1 MAINKNEIFKTVPVK
16 GKKGQNIQVCN
27 YDNKII
33 IQPNDKSNV
42 ANEKTNACYDKK
54 PRPVTNVSVGI
65 QTLQAPDNDW
75 MVIEDSDYYKVPDS
89 QKGVP
94 VKQKDKALGRIS
106 RVRANLVFVKY
117 QGTLRKMLK
126 MDKNAP
132 YNYIDAEK
140 AIPYYQYILKN
151 EGKYGVSPEQITWAK
166 GVEKKIKEVSVSF
179 DGNTDL
185 DLGFDG
191 ESDFT
196 SNTNLDLSFDGN
208 TSLDLSF
215 DGDSS
220 SADGSK
226 KFRVVKPQAKVF
238 AQDKSTGVI
247 HFTKRKLG
255 KGSKVSGTILPKGN
269 FKFRKKDKKT
279 KAISVITKSAGFIKI
294 GENNKANMLVHIGAV
309 RPIIKKRL
317 AIKKSTSSLDG
328 NTTLDLS
335 FDGNTNIDLSVQ
347 GGRVSRPRRKHPRR
361 RNRRYVNRG
370 RNRSLKKGIKKSSLD
385 GNTNLD
391 LGFDGNTNLDLGS
404 DGSRNR
410 PAMDV
415 TLNNLDLG
423 FDANNNINW
432 DLGFNGSRR
441 PELDITQNMDL
452 GADGESDFTSNT
464 NLDLGADGESDFTSN
479 TNLDLGFNGSRRP
492 ALDVNQN
499 MDLGADGFS
508 RMQRREMKVNT
519 NRRLND
525 NLSFNG
531 GALEEDYHGGGDML
545 AFDGSEEM
553 SNAFGDW
560 AKGVFS
566 KEKRAENKA
575 NKKSKALTKE
585 QAAILADKNKVV
597 YTEDEMKAVYESS
610 GSTKPFSEWTKSEG
624 AKNLMNSIAQFGA
637 AFLQAKSKQ
646 AAGETSTEGEGD
658 ISRGGDSPKGEK
670 TILGMHPINFAI
682 VATAVGL
689 TVIGIIWY
697 VNKGKGAA
705 KLIPAT

>member
-33 IQPNDKSNV
+33 IEPNNRSNV
-42 ANEKTNACYDKK
+42 AEEKTNACYDKK
-54 PRPVTNVSVGI
+54 PRPVTNVFVGI
-65 QTLQAPDNDW
+65 KTLQAPDNDW
-75 MVIEDSDYYKVPDS
+75 MVIEDSNYYKVPDN
-89 QKGVP
+89 QNGVP
-94 VKQKDKALGRIS
+94 VKQKDKALGRIT

-151 EGKYGVSPEQITWAK
+151 EGKYGVSLEQITWAK

-208 TSLDLSF
+208 TDLDLGFDGESDFTSNTNIDLSFDGNTSLDLSF

-226 KFRVVKPQAKVF
+226 KFRIVKPQVKVF

-247 HFTKRKLG
+247 HFTKRKIG

-335 FDGNTNIDLSVQ
+335 FEGNTDIDLSVQ
-347 GGRVSRPRRKHPRR
+347 GGRVSSPRRKNQRR
-361 RNRRYVNRG
+361 RNRRYVNLG

-410 PAMDV
+410 P
-415 TLNNLDLG
+415 
-423 FDANNNINW
+423 
-432 DLGFNGSRR
+432 
-441 PELDITQNMDL
+441 ELDITQNM
-452 GADGESDFTSNT
+452 
-464 NLDLGADGESDFTSN
+464 DLGADGESDFTSN

-597 YTEDEMKAVYESS
+597 YTEDEMKAIYKSS

-624 AKNLMNSIAQFGA
+624 AKNLMNSIVQFGA

-658 ISRGGDSPKGEK
+658 TSRGGDSPKGEK

-682 VATAVGL
+682 VATVFGITA
-689 TVIGIIWY
+689 IGIILY
-697 VNKGKGAA
+697 VNKGKGTA